1 VLADVAHQVEAAIR
15 RCLDESLE
23 VDVRHDGRLACLS
36 LNDRLALLAD
46 PAVRSAFG
54 RELGRVIEYHASIRS
69 TQDRAR
75 ELARNGVAQP
85 TVVVADQQTA
95 GHGRGE
101 KSWLSEPGASLL
113 ASWTFR
119 PAPAEPGLFTL
130 LAGVAISLA
139 LRPFGVAD
147 RGLKWPNDVWLS
159 NGKIAG
165 VLAHGTGDHLVIGIG
180 VNVSQRQMPREIS
193 TVATSLARA
202 GHDVD
207 RLALLARITTQLDAV
222 ADPANR
228 DAAFAEL
235 RKRSIT
241 LHRDVEV
248 TEAGGAPFRGKAI
261 ALADDGALV
270 VETPYGQQ
278 RVIAGEVRVLG

>member
-1 VLADVAHQVEAAIR
+1 M
-15 RCLDESLE
+15 
-23 VDVRHDGRLACLS
+23 
-36 LNDRLALLAD
+36 DRLALLAD

-54 RELGRVIEYHASIRS
+54 NELGRAIEYHASISS

-75 ELARNGVAQP
+75 ELARNGAGP

-130 LAGVAISLA
+130 LAGVAVLKA

-147 RGLKWPNDVWLS
+147 RGLKWPNDVWLT

-165 VLAHGTGDHLVIGIG
+165 VLAHGTADHLVIGIG
-180 VNVSQRQMPREIS
+180 INVSQRELPRAIAD
-193 TVATSLARA
+193 TATTLARA

-207 RLALLARITTQLDAV
+207 RLALLARVTEELDA
-222 ADPANR
+222 ATDPANR
-228 DAAFAEL
+228 EALFVEA

-241 LHRDVEV
+241 LHREVEV

-278 RVIAGEVRVLG
+278 RVIAGEVRILG

>member
-1 VLADVAHQVEAAIR
+1 M
-15 RCLDESLE
+15 
-23 VDVRHDGRLACLS
+23 
-36 LNDRLALLAD
+36 DRLALLAD

-54 RELGRVIEYHASIRS
+54 NELGRAIEYHASIAS

-75 ELARNGVAQP
+75 ELARNGAR
-85 TVVVADQQTA
+85 TTMVVADQQTA

-119 PAPAEPGLFTL
+119 PAPAEPGVFTV
-130 LAGVAISLA
+130 LAGVAVTKA
-139 LRPFGVAD
+139 LRTFGVAD
-147 RGLKWPNDVWLS
+147 LGLKWPNDVWLT

-165 VLAHGTGDHLVIGIG
+165 VLAHGASDHLVIGIG
-180 VNVSQRQMPREIS
+180 VNVSQRDLPRAIAD
-193 TVATSLARA
+193 TATTLARA
-202 GHDVD
+202 GHDLD
-207 RLALLARITTQLDAV
+207 RLAVLARISRELDAA

-228 DAAFAEL
+228 DALLAEW

-241 LHRDVEV
+241 LRREVEV
-248 TEAGGAPFRGKAI
+248 SDAGTTPFRGTAI
-261 ALADDGALV
+261 ELADDGALV

>member
-1 VLADVAHQVEAAIR
+1 M
-15 RCLDESLE
+15 
-23 VDVRHDGRLACLS
+23 
-36 LNDRLALLAD
+36 DRLALLAD

-54 RELGRVIEYHASIRS
+54 NELGRTIEYHASIAS

-75 ELARNGVAQP
+75 ELARNGAVP
-85 TVVVADQQTA
+85 TIVVADQQTA

-130 LAGVAISLA
+130 LAGVAVTKA
-139 LRPFGVAD
+139 LRTFGVAD
-147 RGLKWPNDVWLS
+147 LGLKWPNDVWLT
-159 NGKIAG
+159 NGKVAG
-165 VLAHGTGDHLVIGIG
+165 VLAHGASDHLVIGIG
-180 VNVSQRQMPREIS
+180 INVSQRELPRAIAQ
-193 TVATSLARA
+193 TATTLARA
-202 GHDVD
+202 GHDLD
-207 RLALLARITTQLDAV
+207 RLAVLARISGELDAA

-228 DAAFAEL
+228 DALLTEW

-241 LHRDVEV
+241 LRREVEV
-248 TEAGGAPFRGKAI
+248 TDAGAKAFRGTAI
-261 ALADDGALV
+261 ELADDGALV

>member
-1 VLADVAHQVEAAIR
+1 M
-15 RCLDESLE
+15 
-23 VDVRHDGRLACLS
+23 
-36 LNDRLALLAD
+36 DRLALLTD

-54 RELGRVIEYHASIRS
+54 REIGRAIEYHASIAS

-75 ELARNGVAQP
+75 ELARNGAAP

-130 LAGVAISLA
+130 LAGVAVTKA
-139 LRPFGVAD
+139 LRRFGVAD
-147 RGLKWPNDVWLS
+147 LGLKWPNDVWLL

-165 VLAHGTGDHLVIGIG
+165 VLAHGASDHVVIGIG
-180 VNVSQRQMPREIS
+180 VNVSQRELPRAIAD
-193 TVATSLARA
+193 TATTLLRA
-202 GHDVD
+202 GHDLD
-207 RLALLARITTQLDAV
+207 RLALLARINRELDA
-222 ADPANR
+222 ATEPATWP
-228 DAAFAEL
+228 AALTEW

-241 LHRDVEV
+241 LGRDVEV
-248 TEAGGAPFRGKAI
+248 SDAGGAPFRGKAI

>member
-1 VLADVAHQVEAAIR
+1 MPRSIGERGHGRPLALR
-15 RCLDESLE
+15 SM
-23 VDVRHDGRLACLS
+23 
-36 LNDRLALLAD
+36 DRLSLLAD

-54 RELGRVIEYHASIRS
+54 NELGRTIEYHASIAS

-75 ELARNGVAQP
+75 ELARNGAAP
-85 TVVVADQQTA
+85 TIVVADQQTA

-101 KSWLSEPGASLL
+101 KSWLSDPGASLL

-119 PAPAEPGLFTL
+119 PVPAEPGLFTL
-130 LAGVAISLA
+130 LAGVAVTLA

-147 RGLKWPNDVWLS
+147 LGLKWPNDVWLT

-165 VLAHGTGDHLVIGIG
+165 VLAHGASDHLVLGIG
-180 VNVSQRQMPREIS
+180 VNVSQRELPRAIADI
-193 TVATSLARA
+193 ATTLVRA
-202 GHDVD
+202 GHAID
-207 RLALLARITTQLDAV
+207 RLALLARITQQVEAA

-228 DAAFAEL
+228 DALLAEW

-241 LHRDVEV
+241 LKREVEV
-248 TEAGGAPFRGKAI
+248 TDAGAKPFRGIAI
-261 ALADDGALV
+261 ALTDDGALV
-270 VETPYGQQ
+270 VETPYGQE

>member
-1 VLADVAHQVEAAIR
+1 M
-15 RCLDESLE
+15 
-23 VDVRHDGRLACLS
+23 
-36 LNDRLALLAD
+36 DRLALLAD

-54 RELGRVIEYHASIRS
+54 SELGRAIEYHGAISS

-75 ELARNGVAQP
+75 ELARNGAGP
-85 TVVVADQQTA
+85 SVVVADQQTA

-130 LAGVAISLA
+130 LAGVAVTLA
-139 LRPFGVAD
+139 LRRFGVAD
-147 RGLKWPNDVWLS
+147 LGLKWPNDVWLT

-165 VLAHGTGDHLVIGIG
+165 VLAHGAADHLVIGIG
-180 VNVSQRQMPREIS
+180 VNVSQRQLPSAIAD
-193 TVATSLARA
+193 TATTLARA

-207 RLALLARITTQLDAV
+207 RLALLAGITSQLDAA

-228 DAAFAEL
+228 DALLAEW

-241 LHRDVEV
+241 LRREVEV
-248 TEAGGAPFRGKAI
+248 RDAGTAPFRGTAI
-261 ALADDGALV
+261 ALADDGTLV

>member
-1 VLADVAHQVEAAIR
+1 M
-15 RCLDESLE
+15 
-23 VDVRHDGRLACLS
+23 
-36 LNDRLALLAD
+36 DRLALLAD

-54 RELGRVIEYHASIRS
+54 NELGRSIEYHASIAS

-75 ELARNGVAQP
+75 ELARSSA
-85 TVVVADQQTA
+85 TSTIVVADQQTA

-130 LAGVAISLA
+130 LAGVAVTQA

-147 RGLKWPNDVWLS
+147 LGLKWPNDVWLT

-165 VLAHGTGDHLVIGIG
+165 VLAHGASDHLVVGIG
-180 VNVSQRQMPREIS
+180 VNVSQRELPRAIAD
-193 TVATSLARA
+193 TATTLVRA
-202 GHDVD
+202 GHAID
-207 RLALLARITTQLDAV
+207 RLALLARITQQLDAA

-228 DAAFAEL
+228 DALLAEW

-241 LHRDVEV
+241 LKREVEV
-248 TEAGGAPFRGKAI
+248 TDAGTNTFRGTAI

>member
-1 VLADVAHQVEAAIR
+1 M
-15 RCLDESLE
+15 
-23 VDVRHDGRLACLS
+23 
-36 LNDRLALLAD
+36 DRLTLLAD

-54 RELGRVIEYHASIRS
+54 RELGRVIEYHASIGS

-75 ELARNGVAQP
+75 ELARTGVAEP
-85 TVVVADQQTA
+85 TMIVTDQQTS

-130 LAGVAISLA
+130 LAGVAVTRA
-139 LRPFGVAD
+139 LRPMGVAD
-147 RGLKWPNDVWLS
+147 LGLKWPNDVWLS

-165 VLAHGTGDHLVIGIG
+165 VLAHGAADHLVIGIG
-180 VNVSQRQMPREIS
+180 VNVSQRELPREIAD
-193 TVATSLARA
+193 TATTLVRA

-207 RLALLARITTQLDAV
+207 RLALLARITKELDVV
-222 ADPANR
+222 ADPATR
-228 DAAFAEL
+228 DAALAEW

-241 LHRDVEV
+241 LHREVEV
-248 TEAGGAPFRGKAI
+248 SGAGGPPFRGKAS

-278 RVIAGEVRVLG
+278 RVIAGEVRVVG

>member
-1 VLADVAHQVEAAIR
+1 MP
-15 RCLDESLE
+15 
-23 VDVRHDGRLACLS
+23 G
-36 LNDRLALLAD
+36 DRLALLAD

-54 RELGRVIEYHASIRS
+54 REIGRSIEYHASIAS

-95 GHGRGE
+95 GHGRGG

-130 LAGVAISLA
+130 LAGVAVTMA

-147 RGLKWPNDVWLS
+147 LGLKWPNDVWLT

-165 VLAHGTGDHLVIGIG
+165 VLAHGASDHLVIGIG
-180 VNVSQRQMPREIS
+180 VNVSQRELRREIS
-193 TVATSLARA
+193 DTATTLARA
-202 GHDVD
+202 GHDID
-207 RLALLARITTQLDAV
+207 RLALLARLTQQLDAV

-228 DAAFAEL
+228 DSALTEW

-241 LHRDVEV
+241 LNRDVEI
-248 TEAGGAPFRGKAI
+248 TDGGGTPFRGKAI
-261 ALADDGALV
+261 SLADNGALL

-278 RVIAGEVRVLG
+278 WVIAGEVRVLG